1 MGPSPDF
8 GDHGE
13 PDSGLIGYFT
23 ELDLGAESVER
34 NKSGFVAPI
43 SIYWR
48 ETLAFYQGNA

>member
-48 ETLAFYQGNA
+48 EALAFYRGNA